1 MLEESTPLA
10 PRGIHQRLARPSL
23 PLELEDKLPEAEA
36 TDLDLLEV
44 LELTAT
50 DFYKK

>member
-1 MLEESTPLA
+1 MFIIGEE
-10 PRGIHQRLARPSL
+10 GI
-23 PLELEDKLPEAEA
+23 EDTLPEAEA